1 MKPNIIIVGPSGS
14 GKSSSMRNLD
24 PKSTAVINTERKQ
37 LPFKNANE
45 FMNVPV
51 KSVSE
56 FHTALDKAMESDK
69 VDTIVIESFT
79 SLIEIIYREAEIRY
93 KGFDIWGYYN
103 KEIGR
108 ILDKSK
114 NSDKYVVFTA
124 IDGVYDGDNGVEERY
139 VAVDG
144 NRWKKRV
151 EKEFVVS
158 LYTDAKA
165 TDEGVQYR
173 FRTNTSGR
181 DSAKSPMGMFKE
193 LHIDNCLRKVIRG
206 CKDYYTEPQTAI
218 MNSTFAAT
226 RIKVSDVVDKV

>member
-1 MKPNIIIVGPSGS
+1 MKPNVIIVGPSGS

-114 NSDKYVVFTA
+114 NSNKYVVFTA

-139 VAVDG
+139 VAIDG

-151 EKEFVVS
+151 EKEFVIC
-158 LYTDAKA
+158 LFTDTKA
-165 TDEGVQYR
+165 TDEGVEYR
-173 FRTNTSGR
+173 FRTNTTGR
-181 DSAKSPMGMFKE
+181 DSAKSPMGMFLD
-193 LHIDNCLRKVIRG
+193 LHIDNDLRKVISA
-206 CKDYYTEPQTAI
+206 CKNYYSEPQTAI
-218 MNSTFAAT
+218 MNSTFAKE
-226 RIKVSDVVDKV
+226 KV

>member
-37 LPFKNANE
+37 LPFKNAND

-51 KSVSE
+51 KTVSE
-56 FHTALDKAMESDK
+56 FHAALDKAMESDK

-114 NSDKYVVFTA
+114 NSDKYVIFTA
-124 IDGVYDGDNGVEERY
+124 IDGVYDGDNGVEERF
-139 VAVDG
+139 VAIDG

-151 EKEFVVS
+151 EKEFVIC
-158 LYTDAKA
+158 LFTDTKA

-173 FRTNTSGR
+173 FRTNTTGR
-181 DSAKSPMGMFKE
+181 DSAKSPMDMFLD
-193 LHIDNCLRKVIRG
+193 LHIDNDLKKVINA
-206 CKDYYTEPQTAI
+206 CKVYYSEPQTAI
-218 MNSTFAAT
+218 MNSTFA
-226 RIKVSDVVDKV
+226 VSHTKEV

>member
-1 MKPNIIIVGPSGS
+1 MKANVIIVGPSGS

-114 NSDKYVVFTA
+114 NSNKYVVFTA

-139 VAVDG
+139 VAIDG

-151 EKEFVVS
+151 EKEFVIC
-158 LYTDAKA
+158 LFTDTKA
-165 TDEGVQYR
+165 TDEGVEYR
-173 FRTNTSGR
+173 FRTNTTGR
-181 DSAKSPMGMFKE
+181 DSAKSPMGMFLD
-193 LHIDNCLRKVIRG
+193 LHIDNDLRKVISA
-206 CKDYYTEPQTAI
+206 CKNYYSEPQTAI
-218 MNSTFAAT
+218 MNSTFAKE
-226 RIKVSDVVDKV
+226 KV